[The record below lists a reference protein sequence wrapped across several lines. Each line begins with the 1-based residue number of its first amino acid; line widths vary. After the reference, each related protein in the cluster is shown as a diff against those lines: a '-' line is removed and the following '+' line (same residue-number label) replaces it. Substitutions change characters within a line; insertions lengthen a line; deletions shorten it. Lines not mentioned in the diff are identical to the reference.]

1 MKDDKEAVSEKTVVM
16 PAVKEKKAAEKDG
29 AAAETPAAEEGGQ
42 AQRSAKEEAAAAI
55 SAAKQPAKPK
65 TYYTIKFFSSEKSED
80 VRSLRLSEQALKG
93 TLAGVAVGALLF
105 IGAFSYS
112 VYATLSA
119 RDSQAEVQEL
129 RTVNQIQQEQLLE
142 LSKKAYSLQ
151 EQMQNL
157 TQLEQ
162 DLRRRAGVGP
172 ATDSQPGDGQD
183 GSQDGD
189 AASSDGSAS
198 DEGGQDSGDASGAGA
213 ALRTTQ
219 PTLSFGAYL
228 PSVRPP
234 EGLLGGQGGPV
245 GSSTASLDEVRAAF
259 KSLEQEMGKRQ
270 ASLNELQDELK
281 AQETAPGAFMLG
293 MPGSSGITT
302 PSLWPANGTVSSPF
316 GFRWGGTDFHPGI
329 DIANDMGTPI
339 VATADGTVVTAGW
352 NSGGYGNMVDIDHG
366 NGIMTR
372 YGHAMQVVV
381 VPGQHVRRG
390 QIIAYMGSTGYSTGP
405 HVHYEVRINGSPV
418 NPAGYL

>member
-1 MKDDKEAVSEKTVVM
+1 LKDDKEAVDEKTVVM
-16 PAVKEKKAAEKDG
+16 PAVKEKKTAGKDG
-29 AAAETPAAEEGGQ
+29 SAASAAPAAEEGGQ
-42 AQRSAKEEAAAAI
+42 EKQAAKEKAAAAI
-55 SAAKQPAKPK
+55 SAAKKPAKPK
-65 TYYTIKFFSSEKSED
+65 KYYTIKFFSSEKGED
-80 VRSLRLSEQALKG
+80 VRSLRLSEKALKG
-93 TLAGVAVGALLF
+93 TVAGVAAGALLF

-172 ATDSQPGDGQD
+172 ATDSAQGSAQD

-198 DEGGQDSGDASGAGA
+198 DEGGQESGDESGEGAS
-213 ALRTTQ
+213 LRTQQTI
-219 PTLSFGAYL
+219 SYGAYL

-234 EGLLGGQGGPV
+234 EGLLGGQGGPA
-245 GSSTASLDEVRAAF
+245 GSTASLDDVRAVF

-281 AQETAPGAFMLG
+281 AQETAPGAFALG
-293 MPGSSGITT
+293 LPGGAGITT